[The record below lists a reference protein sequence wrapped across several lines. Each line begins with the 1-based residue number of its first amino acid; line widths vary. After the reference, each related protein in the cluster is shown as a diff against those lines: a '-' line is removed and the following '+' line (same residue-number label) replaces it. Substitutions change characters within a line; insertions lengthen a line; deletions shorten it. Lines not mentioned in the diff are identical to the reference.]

1 MTDYIYTD
9 PQLLDLL
16 KGRNEQALAAIQQ
29 RYGRQVLHLAR
40 SILGSESDA
49 EECVNDALLDLWNTV
64 PPAEPSSF
72 LSYFSLLV
80 RRRAIDRLRYLTAER
95 RLGTEYAGS
104 LEELEA
110 CLPAPPDDSYRDS
123 EEILACIHDFLD
135 SLGAKDR
142 RIFLLRYF
150 RFCSHREIGDCVGMR
165 ETAVNMRLTR
175 LRKKL
180 KEALLHRGIPL

>member
-9 PQLLDLL
+9 LQLLGLL
-16 KGRNEQALAAIQQ
+16 KERDEQALAAIQQ
-29 RYGRQVLHLAR
+29 RYGRQVLQLAR
-40 SILGSESDA
+40 NILGSMPDA